1 MAELIAISCEEQTHR
16 RARGT
21 CTCIIMYMY
30 MYDVSIYFHV
40 HTKHTLQSFHNLILS
55 YAPKRIGYKH
65 DAYVARVQLAF
76 IDHNKHLNRPQLKTR
91 DGKLVYT
98 RKWGRRTSKWQVVP
112 IPVSK
117 TYSYMPGMVH
127 TGYYVDT
134 PLILYFFPQNL

>member
-1 MAELIAISCEEQTHR
+1 MH
-16 RARGT
+16 
-21 CTCIIMYMY
+21 Y
-30 MYDVSIYFHV
+30 
-40 HTKHTLQSFHNLILS
+40 
-55 YAPKRIGYKH
+55 
-65 DAYVARVQLAF
+65 YVARVQFAF

-134 PLILYFFPQNL
+134 PLILYFFPPELVAKSMYRKHMDKCGVLIVGVKSAASKTLFPNIASCPALPTEVLLEQHVSRRIMEHAQI